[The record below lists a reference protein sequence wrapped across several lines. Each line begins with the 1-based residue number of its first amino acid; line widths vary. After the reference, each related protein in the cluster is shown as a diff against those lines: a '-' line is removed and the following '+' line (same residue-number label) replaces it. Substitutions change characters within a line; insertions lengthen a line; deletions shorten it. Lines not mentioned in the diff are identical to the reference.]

1 MYLRFVLLALL
12 NNEADTGYGLGRA
25 LNDEVKHLWDT
36 TLQQIY
42 GELRAMRTAGLT
54 EQQIVALS
62 NGREKKIYSI
72 TPQGQAELQRW
83 LTGPVVAQRQKDSLP
98 MGILAILNNITEHK
112 PLEEQ
117 LQSACEELE
126 GKVER
131 QMLRKNPYGLTFRQL
146 TVLHLVVA
154 GRSDKEI
161 AAELVLSPQTVHKHV
176 ANILAKMAVSSRTAA
191 ATRALREGLLE

>member
-161 AAELVLSPQTVHKHV
+161 AA
-176 ANILAKMAVSSRTAA
+176 
-191 ATRALREGLLE
+191 